1 MHHNDHGG
9 GRGHGWG
16 GGTEVSI
23 NFGGGYETPM
33 YEPSS
38 MYNDAYGGCY
48 GGNYYN
54 NFNNYNNYNYNNFNS
69 NYYNQWNQ
77 PQVCQPQDYLSMT
90 PAPYPMYERPPVMYS
105 QPIMA
110 EPMYPIYPRGGLGIG
125 FGGRHW
131 HVGLFI

>member
-1 MHHNDHGG
+1 MHHYDHGHGG
-9 GRGHGWG
+9 GGWGRGWG

-23 NFGGGYETPM
+23 NFGGGYESPM

-38 MYNDAYGGCY
+38 IYNDAYSNCY

-54 NFNNYNNYNYNNFNS
+54 NYNNG

-77 PQVCQPQDYLSMT
+77 SQVCQPQDYLSMT
-90 PAPYPMYERPPVMYS
+90 PPPYPIVQQPQIMYS
-105 QPIMA
+105 RPIMA

-125 FGGRHW
+125 FGGRNW